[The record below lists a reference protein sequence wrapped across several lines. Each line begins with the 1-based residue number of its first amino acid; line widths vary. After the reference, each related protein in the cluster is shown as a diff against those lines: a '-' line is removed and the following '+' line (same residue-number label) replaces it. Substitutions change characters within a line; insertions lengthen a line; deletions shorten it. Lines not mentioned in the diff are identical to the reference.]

1 MLCRIKNNEQ
11 KAFIFIEQK
20 FFFVSTIFFLST
32 FKICY
37 VNIVNY
43 KGERDL
49 MRQTKI
55 PYYLKYSI
63 FTLPPQH
70 GVQVA

>member
-37 VNIVNY
+37 VNIVIVI
-43 KGERDL
+43 
-49 MRQTKI
+49 TKESEI
-55 PYYLKYSI
+55 LSDKQKYL
-63 FTLPPQH
+63 TT
-70 GVQVA
+70 